1 MTPLHLRKE
10 NRLVEMIGAK
20 NIYTLETEVLS
31 LDNKNVILYQYA
43 KNPIVPKQCIWNHS
57 VVPSPGD

>member
-43 KNPIVPKQCIWNHS
+43 KNPIVPKQRIWNHS